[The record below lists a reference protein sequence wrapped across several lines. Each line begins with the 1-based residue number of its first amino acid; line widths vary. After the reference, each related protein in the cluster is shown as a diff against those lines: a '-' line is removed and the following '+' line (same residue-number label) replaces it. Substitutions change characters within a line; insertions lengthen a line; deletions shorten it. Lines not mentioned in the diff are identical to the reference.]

1 MDNEQV
7 KQNISNKNQ
16 WLRILYMVLFAVIL
30 YLVMLV
36 VTVVVVVQ
44 LLFALITGKPS
55 EDVADFASD
64 LTQYVY
70 RIVAF
75 LTYTDDRRPFPFNS
89 WGEDETD
96 TAKDTDEDDVDYEQS
111 VENMGDAGQ
120 PGGDKRNTSDS

>member
-16 WLRILYMVLFAVIL
+16 WLRVLYMVLFAVIL
-30 YLVMLV
+30 YLVMML
-36 VTVVVVVQ
+36 VTVVVIVQ
-44 LLFALITGKPS
+44 LLFALITGKPN

-64 LTQYVY
+64 LTQYVF

-96 TAKDTDEDDVDYEQS
+96 TDTEDDDVDYEKS
-111 VENMGDAGQ
+111 VESTGDVGQ
-120 PGGDKRNTSDS
+120 PGGDKRSTSDS

>member
-30 YLVMLV
+30 YLVMMV

-44 LLFALITGKPS
+44 LLFALITGKPND
-55 EDVADFASD
+55 EVADFASD
-64 LTQYVY
+64 LTQYVH

-89 WGEDETD
+89 WNENEADEE
-96 TAKDTDEDDVDYEQS
+96 EDDVDYQQS
-111 VENMGDAGQ
+111 VETMGDAGQ
-120 PGGDKRNTSDS
+120 PGGDKRSTSDS

>member
-16 WLRILYMVLFAVIL
+16 WLRILYMILFAVIL
-30 YLVMLV
+30 YLVMLL
-36 VTVVVVVQ
+36 VTVVVIVQ
-44 LLFALITGKPS
+44 LLCALITGKPND
-55 EDVADFASD
+55 DVADFASD

-89 WGEDETD
+89 WDEDETD
-96 TAKDTDEDDVDYEQS
+96 SSAEEDDVDYQQS
-111 VENMGDAGQ
+111 VENMGDVGQ